1 MKRRPCWCP
10 KPVLWELNSLLMPTL
25 SFVPINLHRC
35 WPRGWKR
42 SIRHFHISH
51 SYNPG
56 QSPWDST
63 AIFIFFCHFSHPFR
77 NFLAVFPPPTLH
89 KVETRKEFWIHA
101 SKIVC
106 GVRGGVGP
114 VWIGKR
120 RRNAKVCQDFCPWLQ
135 VPNFVFGIRD
145 FPWLKAGIRD

>member
-10 KPVLWELNSLLMPTL
+10 KPVLWELNSFLMPTL
-25 SFVPINLHRC
+25 SFVPINLHT
-35 WPRGWKR
+35 GHVDENALYAT
-42 SIRHFHISH
+42 SS

-63 AIFIFFCHFSHPFR
+63 AIFTFFCHFSHPFR
-77 NFLAVFPPPTLH
+77 NFLAVFSPPTLH

-106 GVRGGVGP
+106 GVRGRVGP
-114 VWIGKR
+114 VWVGKR
-120 RRNAKVCQDFCPWLQ
+120 RRNAEVSQDFCPWLQ
-135 VPNFVFGIRD
+135 VPNCVFGIRY